1 MDKKIFENFQSL
13 DFLDLAK
20 DLIKYNEEHGWK
32 NSSLERTIFGRI
44 YYGTFLY
51 VREWLS
57 KNTDFNV
64 RNNGVDHK
72 NIPKYI
78 KSKGPF
84 DEDTN
89 KYISDYINQLRK
101 LRNQADY
108 HLKFPDKNSREYAC
122 WDDRDVSHAIDLAE
136 DILNYFRNYN

>member
-1 MDKKIFENFQSL
+1 M

-20 DLIKYNEEHGWK
+20 EFIKFNEEYGWG

-64 RNNGVDHK
+64 KNNGEDHK
-72 NIPKYI
+72 NIPNYI
-78 KSKGPF
+78 KSKGLF
-84 DEDTN
+84 DEETN
-89 KYISDYINQLRK
+89 INISDYIKQLRK

-108 HLKFPDKNSREYAC
+108 HLKFPDKDSKEYAR
-122 WDDRDVSHAIDLAE
+122 WDTRDVSYAIDLAE
-136 DILNYFRNYN
+136 DIVNYFRDYSSELLMFSN